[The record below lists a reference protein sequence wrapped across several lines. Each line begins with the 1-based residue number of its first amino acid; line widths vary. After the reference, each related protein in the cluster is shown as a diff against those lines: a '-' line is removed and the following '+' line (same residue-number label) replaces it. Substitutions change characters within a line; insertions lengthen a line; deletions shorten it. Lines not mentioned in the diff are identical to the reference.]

1 LAWVL
6 GWALLFLV
14 KRVRSRPQAGN
25 EHYPQIANAEDNN
38 EQHGKKDYFP
48 APWTVEPVEGG
59 FKVIDS
65 NGQTLAYVYG
75 DADSRDAGIAKALT
89 LDRGSRAASPSCPSF
104 SPRRQQSPLSELMA
118 KLVIFCWPRGRR
130 QLPGPPPGLGLL

>member
-1 LAWVL
+1 M

-89 LDRGSRAASPSCPSF
+89 LDEARRIASSI
-104 SPRRQQSPLSELMA
+104 A
-118 KLVIFCWPRGRR
+118 KLPT
-130 QLPGPPPGLGLL
+130 LLAKRD

>member
-1 LAWVL
+1 MMP
-6 GWALLFLV
+6 
-14 KRVRSRPQAGN
+14 SRCQLIRRI
-25 EHYPQIANAEDNN
+25 EY

-89 LDRGSRAASPSCPSF
+89 LDEAGRIASNI
-104 SPRRQQSPLSELMA
+104 A
-118 KLVIFCWPRGRR
+118 KLPT
-130 QLPGPPPGLGLL
+130 LLAKRD